1 MLQKKLLE
9 SAPFL
14 KLIHSLVCSVIYA
27 ASVRGTHLTIFYFLR
42 YLLISLCSRGN
53 LFRSLCP
60 FITTPL
66 AKFCSF
72 LNRIRSNSETPIFIL
87 EITTLISKRKKLV
100 LSELRLSAVLMGV
113 MKKSI
118 YSKWYLIHSVLA
130 MWLLIIIF
138 SYSLGKL

>member
-1 MLQKKLLE
+1 MLE

-27 ASVRGTHLTIFYFLR
+27 ASVRGTHFPIFYFLR
-42 YLLISLCSRGN
+42 YLLISLCSRGI
-53 LFRSLCP
+53 LFISLCP

-66 AKFCSF
+66 AKFCSS
-72 LNRIRSNSETPIFIL
+72 LNWITSNSETPILIL

-113 MKKSI
+113 VKKSI

-130 MWLLIIIF
+130 MWFLIVIF